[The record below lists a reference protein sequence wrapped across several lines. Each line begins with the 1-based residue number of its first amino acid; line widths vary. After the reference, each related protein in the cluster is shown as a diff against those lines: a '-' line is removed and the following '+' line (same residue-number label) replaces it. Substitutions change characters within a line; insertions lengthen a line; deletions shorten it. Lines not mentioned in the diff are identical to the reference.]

1 MILRK
6 AEKND
11 YKQIKRLYLS
21 AFPEDERA
29 PFFFVRRRA
38 RQGRAEMLVAEENGA
53 FIGFSYTVSYRELTY
68 LFYFAVDGAQRGTGC
83 GSEILR
89 LLKERCA
96 GSRIFLAR
104 EPLDDGAANNGERVR
119 RRNFYLRNGFS
130 DLPYEI
136 REAGVIFDLMST
148 EEPVDPQD
156 YDALIRRWAGRFV
169 SRRIE
174 MRMTE
179 KTGPDPLSGDN

>member
-53 FIGFSYTVSYRELTY
+53 FIGFAYTVSYRELTY
-68 LFYFAVDGAQRGTGC
+68 LFYFAVDGALRGTGC

-89 LLKERCA
+89 LL
-96 GSRIFLAR
+96 IFLAR

-119 RRNFYLRNGFS
+119 RRNFSLRNGFR

-136 REAGVIFDLMST
+136 REAGVIYDLMST

>member
-1 MILRK
+1 MSALLFSSCG
-6 AEKND
+6 AE
-11 YKQIKRLYLS
+11 R
-21 AFPEDERA
+21 
-29 PFFFVRRRA
+29 
-38 RQGRAEMLVAEENGA
+38 GRAEMLVAEENGA

-136 REAGVIFDLMST
+136 REAGVIYDLMST

>member
-1 MILRK
+1 MRKRDSPPVKGALRGQP
-6 AEKND
+6 
-11 YKQIKRLYLS
+11 Y
-21 AFPEDERA
+21 
-29 PFFFVRRRA
+29 
-38 RQGRAEMLVAEENGA
+38 
-53 FIGFSYTVSYRELTY
+53 
-68 LFYFAVDGAQRGTGC
+68 
-83 GSEILR
+83 
-89 LLKERCA
+89 
-96 GSRIFLAR
+96 FLAR

-136 REAGVIFDLMST
+136 REAGVIYDLMST